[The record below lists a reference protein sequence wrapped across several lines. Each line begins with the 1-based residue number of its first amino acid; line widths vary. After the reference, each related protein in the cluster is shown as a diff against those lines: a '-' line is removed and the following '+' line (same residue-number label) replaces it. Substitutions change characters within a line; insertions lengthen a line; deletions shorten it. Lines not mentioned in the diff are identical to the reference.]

1 MNDLNMRYAN
11 SPIIGEDYPL
21 EHVFEINIENENES
35 NTIRR
40 LPLKFVSNF
49 HQQGSYYEGGI
60 LVPTSIF

>member
-1 MNDLNMRYAN
+1 MNDLMRYAN

-21 EHVFEINIENENES
+21 EHVFEINIDNENES

-49 HQQGSYYEGGI
+49 HEQGS
-60 LVPTSIF
+60 